1 MFTISNSNKITKH
14 SSTTGAE
21 SMEVSNG
28 NQPVEVQPTAENLQ
42 SQGTQFSCKY
52 QVNFYHCY
60 K

>member
-1 MFTISNSNKITKH
+1 
-14 SSTTGAE
+14 
-21 SMEVSNG
+21 MEVSNG